1 MFLSLGK
8 IVKMTEYFKDIEQ
21 ARNITEIKEILYLV
35 LYLVHKKYFTS
46 LTSVFALLDAYQGK
60 YRQVGHRFKQLKEN
74 MLKKLRGIFT

>member
-35 LYLVHKKYFTS
+35 RKKYFTS

-74 MLKKLRGIFT
+74 VLKELRCIFT